1 MEEKL
6 NSAVQRFYGIPD
18 RELTRRLGISIW
30 SFSHKDYVTF
40 ADISSEDL
48 DWGLTCRELVKFS
61 TVIWE
66 MRCFLTESW
75 DLFKHLLIAAWAI
88 GLKFDSWEITKTKLV
103 TDWECNAQI
112 RYIQILIVRS
122 TKSLKAKLMSSFSV
136 SFPNHE
142 PDALLS
148 G

>member
-1 MEEKL
+1 M
-6 NSAVQRFYGIPD
+6 
-18 RELTRRLGISIW
+18 
-30 SFSHKDYVTF
+30 
-40 ADISSEDL
+40 
-48 DWGLTCRELVKFS
+48 
-61 TVIWE
+61 
-66 MRCFLTESW
+66 
-75 DLFKHLLIAAWAI
+75 

-103 TDWECNAQI
+103 TDWDGNAQI
-112 RYIQILIVRS
+112 RYIQILIVWS